1 MKELSK
7 KLETPKNIIYTLV
20 GIVLAVVVV
29 TLIVF
34 FVNRNKINVSS
45 YIKVEYTGANNYAV
59 ANCVV
64 DTDKLYKAMAG
75 NVRDMEKL
83 TMYEELAK
91 SVSATVDSSNISNGQ
106 TVQVNVNYDDKK
118 AQEAGIEFNNTTY
131 ELKASGISAGTVIS
145 LFENV
150 EVVFAGMSPEA
161 YVKVTNKWTDDYL
174 STLEF
179 TSDKNSQ
186 IAMGDVI
193 RISCSADTE
202 ELGRHGYIVSQVYI
216 DYTVDMLNSYAQA
229 ADIDKNVLNSLSVE
243 AIDTIT
249 KQVEDTTFRM
259 MYKASKDAAYLKDVN
274 EESVSG
280 IQLVNTYF
288 LKRKNSSEGTVD
300 NYIYMIYKA
309 EVASPNN
316 KMTVYFA
323 FEYSQGYK
331 TADGVFDIMHDKPE
345 NRYQCSNNI
354 NTLYSTVIGSK
365 EELYNVLAVQ

>member
-7 KLETPKNIIYTLV
+7 ELKKPKNIMYIL
-20 GIVLAVVVV
+20 ICIVV
-29 TLIVF
+29 TVIIVTLAIF
-34 FVNRNKINVSS
+34 FVNRNKINVSQ

-59 ANCVV
+59 ANCSI

-83 TMYEELAK
+83 TMYKELVE
-91 SVSATVDSSNISNGQ
+91 SISATVNDKNISNGQ
-106 TVQVNVNYDDKK
+106 TVEVNVSYDDNK
-118 AQEAGIEFNNTTY
+118 AKDAGIELKNTQY
-131 ELKASGISAGTVIS
+131 EVKASGISTGKVIS

-161 YVKVTNKWTDDYL
+161 YVKVTNKWEDDYL

-186 IAMGDVI
+186 IAIGDVI
-193 RISCSADTE
+193 RISCSADNE
-202 ELGRHGYIVSQVYI
+202 ELGRHGYIVSQLYI
-216 DYTVDMLNSYAQA
+216 DYTVDMLNSYAQIN
-229 ADIDKNVLNSLSVE
+229 DIDKNVLSSLSTE
-243 AIDTIT
+243 AVNTIT
-249 KQVEDTTFRM
+249 QQVEDTTFRM
-259 MYKASKDAAYLKDVN
+259 MYKASKNSAYLKDVN

-316 KMTVYFA
+316 KMTVYFS

-331 TADGVFDIMHDKPE
+331 TPDGAFNIMHDKPE
-345 NRYQCSNNI
+345 NRYQCSNDI
-354 NTLYSTVIGSK
+354 NNLYSTVIGSK
-365 EELYNVLAVQ
+365 ESLYNVSVVQ

>member
-7 KLETPKNIIYTLV
+7 KLGTSKNIMYTLV
-20 GIVLAVVVV
+20 GIVLAVVVI
-29 TLIVF
+29 TLTVF
-34 FVNRNKINVSS
+34 FMNRNKINVSS

-64 DTDKLYKAMAG
+64 DTDKLYKAMTG

-131 ELKASGISAGTVIS
+131 EVKASGISAGTVIS

-280 IQLVNTYF
+280 IQLVNC
-288 LKRKNSSEGTVD
+288 
-300 NYIYMIYKA
+300 IYSFY
-309 EVASPNN
+309 
-316 KMTVYFA
+316 
-323 FEYSQGYK
+323 
-331 TADGVFDIMHDKPE
+331 
-345 NRYQCSNNI
+345 
-354 NTLYSTVIGSK
+354 
-365 EELYNVLAVQ
+365 